1 MQIHNKGVRTLAIVE
16 NRQISSVRLPEAAFH
31 ALSFPEKRSYLN
43 SVAAKEKMDLILS
56 DADGKRLTAAMA
68 PQEFFWL
75 FKEIGETDALG
86 LLQLASPEQC
96 IFILDM
102 ELWEG
107 CTFSEEKACHWLA
120 YFMEGGEARIHEL
133 LNYVDF
139 EWLQLLLSRELIV
152 GGGIGDQSNDE
163 ERFGDYDHTFDGVF
177 MLSFKNP
184 KHSQLIGSFISMLIK
199 LDNPLYTALMEGVKG
214 DVDLELEDQIQR
226 FRSGRLED
234 LGFPPLDEALSIYAR
249 VNPDTFEV
257 QGDKDL
263 RPAGE
268 GDSLMP
274 LQPQEDTLLFRA
286 LTLADSQPLMQE
298 LNYLVNSALVAEGG
312 AFKEQE
318 SMAGVFQ
325 RVCGYLN
332 IALEKL
338 SGGDAQQAAGILTG
352 EPLKRLFQL
361 GYSIVLQLKFAADTT
376 ETVDYASGKLL
387 AGLKAKR
394 PRFYRGLDPDG
405 IDGYREFK
413 DLADVKCAADL
424 LGQLHG

>member
-1 MQIHNKGVRTLAIVE
+1 MAIVE
-16 NRQISSVRLPEAAFH
+16 NRQAASLKLSDPAFH
-31 ALSFPEKRSYLN
+31 ALSFPEKRDYLKT
-43 SVAAKEKMDLILS
+43 ADAKEKMDLILS
-56 DADGKRLTAAMA
+56 DQDEKRLTVAMD

-75 FKEIGETDALG
+75 IKEIGEADALQ
-86 LLQLASPEQC
+86 LLQLASARQC

-107 CTFSEEKACHWLA
+107 WTFSEEKACSWLA
-120 YFMEGGEARIHEL
+120 YFMEGGEQRVHEL
-133 LNYVDF
+133 LKHLDF
-139 EWLQLLLSRELIV
+139 EFLQLFLGRELIV

-184 KHSQLIGSFISMLIK
+184 KHSQVIGTFLSMLIK
-199 LDNPLYTALMEGVKG
+199 LDNPLYTALMEGIKG
-214 DVDLELEDQIQR
+214 DVDLELEEECQR
-226 FRSGRLED
+226 FRTGRLED

-257 QGDKDL
+257 HGGKDL

-268 GDSLMP
+268 GGAMVP
-274 LQPQEDTLLFRA
+274 MVAYEDTLFFRA
-286 LTLADSQPLMQE
+286 LALADSQPLIQE

-312 AFKEQE
+312 AFKEPE
-318 SMAGVFQ
+318 TMTGIFQ

-332 IALEKL
+332 IALERL
-338 SGGDAQQAAGILTG
+338 SSGDLQQAAKLLVD

-361 GYSIVLQLKFAADTT
+361 GYSVVLELKFVAQET
-376 ETVDYASGKLL
+376 ETVDYATGKLL

-413 DLADVKCAADL
+413 GMEDVKRAGHL
-424 LGQLHG
+424 LGQLHR

>member
-1 MQIHNKGVRTLAIVE
+1 LAIVE
-16 NRQISSVRLPEAAFH
+16 TKQVASARLSEPAFH
-31 ALSFPEKRSYLN
+31 ALSFPEKRSYLRTT
-43 SVAAKEKMDLILS
+43 AAKEKMDLILS
-56 DADGKRLTAAMA
+56 DDEGKRLAGAME

-75 FKEIGETDALG
+75 MKEIGEADALG

-96 IFILDM
+96 LFILDM

-107 CTFSEEKACHWLA
+107 WNFSEEKACHWLA
-120 YFMEGGEARIHEL
+120 YFMEGGEPRIHEM
-133 LNYVDF
+133 LNYLDYEF
-139 EWLQLLLSRELIV
+139 LQLFLSRELIV

-199 LDNPLYTALMEGVKG
+199 LDNPLYTALMEGIKG
-214 DVDLELEDQIQR
+214 DVDLELEEECQR
-226 FRSGRLED
+226 FRTGRLED

-249 VNPDTFEV
+249 VNPESFEAH
-257 QGDKDL
+257 GDKNL

-268 GDSLMP
+268 GGSLVPM
-274 LQPQEDTLLFRA
+274 LTANDDTLLFRA
-286 LTLADSQPLMQE
+286 LALAGSELLVQE

-312 AFKEQE
+312 AFHEQE
-318 SMAGVFQ
+318 TMTGILQ

-338 SGGDAQQAAGILTG
+338 SAGDEQQAVTLLQG
-352 EPLKRLFQL
+352 EKLKRLFQL
-361 GYSIVLQLKFAADTT
+361 GYSIVLELKFAAQDTQ
-376 ETVDYASGKLL
+376 TVDYATGKLL

-394 PRFYRGLDPDG
+394 PRYYRGLDADG

-413 DLADVKCAADL
+413 EMADVKRAADL
-424 LGQLHG
+424 LSQLKGSSPA